1 MRDFLIKLILNLLG
15 LSVFALLGVLLAW
28 RM

>member
-15 LSVFALLGVLLAW
+15 MSVFAFLGVLLAW
-28 RM
+28 RF

>member
-1 MRDFLIKLILNLLG
+1 MKQFVIRVLLNIAG

-28 RM
+28 RF